1 MLSRNFKREPHRV
14 LKGFFVD
21 IKSILALTDFSIG
34 AEFALDRAA
43 MIAADQGATLQLM
56 YLSQSPHP
64 RLTERLA
71 RLSERGCQLAARHGI
86 EVCAM
91 FYEART
97 LNHVIEKTL
106 AVDLLVFDGFN
117 DRNAGSRMQGIS
129 PERLIRH
136 SCCPTLVVKNVFLKP
151 YAITTVVA
159 DYSSKSR
166 NLLRYACDFEI
177 DSMLEVF
184 CAWGTVQRANGGDL
198 RSQDDRIE
206 HYCRQGR
213 RRHHAQLLQV
223 KDVLSTRRNRIRY
236 FAGAEDPFQGIL
248 VQTQASE
255 SDLLIIESSK
265 PSVLSSF
272 VSWDLSHRLAKE
284 VHCDFLQLPYGY
296 LSRTHP
302 DVCGASER

>member
-1 MLSRNFKREPHRV
+1 M
-14 LKGFFVD
+14 D

-34 AEFALDRAA
+34 AEFAIDRAA

-56 YLSQSPHP
+56 YFCESPHP
-64 RLTERLA
+64 RLAERLA
-71 RLSERGCQLAARHGI
+71 RLSERGRQLAARHGI

-97 LNHVIEKTL
+97 LSNVIEKTL
-106 AVDLLVFDGFN
+106 GVDLLVFYGFG
-117 DRNAGSRMQGIS
+117 DRNAANKMQGIN

-151 YAITTVVA
+151 YARTTVVA

-166 NLLRYACDFEI
+166 RLLRYACDFEV
-177 DSMLEVF
+177 DSKLEVF
-184 CAWGTVQRANGGDL
+184 CAWGTVRRGIDGAFE
-198 RSQDDRIE
+198 SQDDKIE
-206 HYCRQGR
+206 RYCRQGR

-236 FAGAEDPFQGIL
+236 FAGAENPIQGIL
-248 VQTQASE
+248 VQAQASE

-272 VSWDLSHRLAKE
+272 VSWDLSHRLARE
-284 VHCDFLQLPYGY
+284 VRCDFLQLPYGY
-296 LSRTHP
+296 LSRAQP
-302 DVCGASER
+302 DVCGAGGC